1 MVLRAMPPHTAN
13 LAPEPQFDVT
23 VHIVLDDFG
32 NSGRAYR
39 ETAEQAADFNTVV
52 DDLIAGQFNNP
63 VRVIAFNISEGWSRD
78 VSDHVAWELLK
89 RVAKGD
95 KPLTRAARRFVE
107 FHLGEAE
114 LLRAGIAD

>member
-1 MVLRAMPPHTAN
+1 MSSHTPS
-13 LAPEPQFDVT
+13 LAPDQQSALT

-39 ETAEQAADFNTVV
+39 ETAEEAADFNTVV
-52 DDLIAGQFNNP
+52 DDLMAGQFNNP
-63 VRVIAFNISEGWSRD
+63 VRVIAFNVSEGWSRD
-78 VSDHVAWELLK
+78 VSDQVARELLD
-89 RVAKGD
+89 RLAKED
-95 KPLTRAARRFVE
+95 LPLAQVARRFVE

>member
-1 MVLRAMPPHTAN
+1 MSPHTTT
-13 LAPEPQFDVT
+13 LAPVPQFDAT

-39 ETAEQAADFNTVV
+39 ETAEEAADFNTVV
-52 DDLIAGQFNNP
+52 DDLMAGQFNNP

-78 VSDHVAWELLK
+78 VSDQVARELLK
-89 RVAKGD
+89 R
-95 KPLTRAARRFVE
+95 LTKEDELLSRTVRRFVE
-107 FHLGEAE
+107 LHLGEAE

>member
-1 MVLRAMPPHTAN
+1 MSPHTTT
-13 LAPEPQFDVT
+13 LAPGPQFDVT

-39 ETAEQAADFNTVV
+39 ETAEEAADFNTVV
-52 DDLIAGQFNNP
+52 DDLMAGQFNNP

-78 VSDHVAWELLK
+78 VSDQVARELLK
-89 RVAKGD
+89 RVAKED
-95 KPLTRAARRFVE
+95 EPLASSARRFVE
-107 FHLGEAE
+107 LHVGERE

>member
-1 MVLRAMPPHTAN
+1 MSPHTAS
-13 LAPEPQFDVT
+13 LAPEHQSDVT

-39 ETAEQAADFNTVV
+39 ETAEGAADFNTVL
-52 DDLIAGQFNNP
+52 DDLMAGQFNNP
-63 VRVIAFNISEGWSRD
+63 VRVIAFNLSEGWSRD

-89 RVAKGD
+89 RVAQED
-95 KPLTRAARRFVE
+95 KPLAHAARRFVE

>member
-1 MVLRAMPPHTAN
+1 MSPHTTT
-13 LAPEPQFDVT
+13 LAPGSQFDAT

-39 ETAEQAADFNTVV
+39 ETAEEAADFNTVV
-52 DDLIAGQFNNP
+52 DDLMTGQFNNP

-78 VSDHVAWELLK
+78 VSDQVAQELLK
-89 RVAKGD
+89 RLAKED
-95 KPLTRAARRFVE
+95 EPLGRSARRFVE
-107 FHLGEAE
+107 LHLGETE

>member
-1 MVLRAMPPHTAN
+1 MSPENAS

-32 NSGRAYR
+32 HSGRAYR
-39 ETAEQAADFNTVV
+39 ETAEEAADFNTVV

-63 VRVIAFNISEGWSRD
+63 IRVIAFNVSEGWSRD

-89 RVAKGD
+89 RVAKKD
-95 KPLTRAARRFVE
+95 KPLGRAARRFVE